1 MAATDTCGLCGR
13 PLGTVRLSRHHI
25 VPKCRGGD
33 EMATMHDICHDAIHR
48 TFTEIELERYYNTF
62 ERLLENEDI
71 RSFVAWVRKQ
81 PPEFYNKT
89 NETTRRKGKRWK

>member
-33 EMATMHDICHDAIHR
+33 EMATMHDICHDAI
-48 TFTEIELERYYNTF
+48 
-62 ERLLENEDI
+62 
-71 RSFVAWVRKQ
+71 
-81 PPEFYNKT
+81 
-89 NETTRRKGKRWK
+89 